1 MLKRAESPLLI
12 DRYGAGIEMRRLKMR
27 DITWSLALVFCILAA
42 GSAAGALPNQV
53 FVNASW
59 SDANNCGGHAWQT
72 DAFASIQ
79 DGIKAVKPGGT
90 VSVAAGAY
98 AERLT
103 IAKPLSLLGPQ
114 YGVDPNSVEDRGAEA
129 RIIPPTHD
137 TSLPGGIMIAVKANN
152 VTIDGFT
159 LDGDNPGFSGDET
172 LNETDCNAASG
183 IATLNTHVEGL
194 LVAHNIIRNLRCDA
208 VSIVNP
214 GWPVQTGGM
223 SAVLYNR
230 IDNLPKSS
238 WPDNPGDMPPVWG
251 TGVWVQREN
260 VQVAKNSFTRVA
272 TGIDIHFLAST
283 EGVAAPIITDN
294 SIQASLAGIGLHLLN
309 DMTRHLGPEAQV
321 SGNNITITTCRET
334 ADAFPTAG
342 LSILYIEH
350 ESKILATD
358 NTISGGD
365 AGVFI
370 WETPTYNPTNITL
383 AGCAISGS
391 KYGLW
396 FSNYYP
402 NEQFG
407 PARASGVLLSGV
419 TISNPQVAGI
429 YLEDQPGGDG
439 PVTLTAA
446 GVTVQGGPIGVL
458 LHGPRTAIEGEV
470 NLVGQTAQGVVS
482 EAGAE

>member
-1 MLKRAESPLLI
+1 
-12 DRYGAGIEMRRLKMR
+12 MRS
-27 DITWSLALVFCILAA
+27 ITWSLLLVICTLTAGLAA
-42 GSAAGALPNQV
+42 STLPNQV
-53 FVNASW
+53 YVNAGW
-59 SDANNCGGHAWQT
+59 TGAADCGGHGWQI
-72 DAFASIQ
+72 DAFATIQ
-79 DGIKAVKPGGT
+79 DGIKAVKPGGI
-90 VSVAAGAY
+90 VSVAAGSY

-103 IAKPLSLLGPQ
+103 ISKPLSLLGPQ
-114 YGVDPNSVEDRGAEA
+114 YGIDPNGAEGRGTEA

-137 TSLPGGIMIAVKANN
+137 ISLPGGVLIAVKANN

-159 LDGDNPGFSGDET
+159 IDGDNPAFSGGQM
-172 LNETDCNAASG
+172 LNNADCNAASG
-183 IATLNTHVEGL
+183 IATRDTHVEGL
-194 LVAHNIIRNLRCDA
+194 LVAHNIIQNLRCDA

-223 SAVLYNR
+223 SAVLYNK

-260 VQVAKNSFTRVA
+260 VQVANNSFTRVA
-272 TGIDIHFLAST
+272 TGIDIHFLSST
-283 EGVAAPIITDN
+283 EGTGAPIISNNT
-294 SIQASLAGIGLHLLN
+294 IQASLTGVGLHLLN
-309 DMTRHLGPEAQV
+309 DMMRHLGPEAQI
-321 SGNNITITTCRET
+321 SGNTITITSCRET
-334 ADAFPTAG
+334 TDAFPTTG

-370 WETPTYNPTNITL
+370 WEAPTYNPTNITL
-383 AGCAISGS
+383 ANCTISGA

-402 NEQFG
+402 HDQFG
-407 PARASGVLLSGV
+407 PARPSGALFSGV
-419 TISNPQVAGI
+419 TITNPLVAGI

-439 PVTLTAA
+439 PCTLTAA
-446 GVTVQGGPIGVL
+446 GVTVQGGPVGVL
-458 LHGPRTAIEGEV
+458 LHGPRTAIEGGV
-470 NLVGQTAQGVVS
+470 NLVGQTVQGVVT
-482 EAGAE
+482 EAGAK